1 MFSHYKFAYES
12 EEAIANMPNLPQDY
26 IKGITR
32 RRQILQQ
39 AVYDDAPYIPV
50 QNSGTGGMYTTKKWS
65 GLKKAEDVDYFPRAS
80 GYNNMIHT
88 VNDFD

>member
-1 MFSHYKFAYES
+1 
-12 EEAIANMPNLPQDY
+12 EAIANLPKVPQDD
-26 IKGITR
+26 IKEITR

-88 VNDFD
+88 